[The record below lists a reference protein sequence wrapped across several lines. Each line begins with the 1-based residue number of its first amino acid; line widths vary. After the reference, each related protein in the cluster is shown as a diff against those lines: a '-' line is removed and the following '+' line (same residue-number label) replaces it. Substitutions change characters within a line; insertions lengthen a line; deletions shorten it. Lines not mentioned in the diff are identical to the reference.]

1 MKRMA
6 LVCLLSA
13 LALPIT
19 SPAVDISRATELQDK
34 EEIESALKL
43 AKSIDEISR
52 NVRSC
57 SDQGVSH
64 EKCLCQNKRLIDRQS
79 TLIEE
84 TLQKHPNWKA
94 IGWFKFKDEN
104 GEYRVFNA
112 RGLQRQADVGLNC
125 S

>member
-64 EKCLCQNKRLIDRQS
+64 EKCLCQNKRKRS
-79 TLIEE
+79 TNHVDTHGHTCAMQL
-84 TLQKHPNWKA
+84 A
-94 IGWFKFKDEN
+94 ILAAASITNLSDSASCPSRANSTSHDWH
-104 GEYRVFNA
+104 
-112 RGLQRQADVGLNC
+112 
-125 S
+125 